1 MRDRARPTMRENF
14 EYLSLLDVSSQL
26 RQRRLSPVELTQ
38 AMLARIAR
46 LDPHLNAYIRI
57 TAESALADARRAE
70 QEIARG
76 TDRGPLHGV
85 PVAVKDI
92 FDIKGIP
99 TTAGMG
105 IRANAVADED
115 ATVVRRLRS
124 AGAVMLGKLSMT
136 EGAYAEH
143 RTPFAAPRN
152 PWHDAYWPGASSSGS
167 AVAICAGLCYAAL
180 ASETGGS
187 IRLPAAANG
196 VTGIKPTWG
205 RVSRHRTFELA
216 ATLDHVGVIAR
227 SAADAAAVLEAIAGA
242 DPADPTTSRLPVPDY
257 PFPISRAR

>member
-1 MRDRARPTMRENF
+1 MRENF

-38 AMLARIAR
+38 AILARIAR

-152 PWHDAYWPGASSSGS
+152 PWHDARFTRH
-167 AVAICAGLCYAAL
+167 AGHADLF
-180 ASETGGS
+180 
-187 IRLPAAANG
+187 
-196 VTGIKPTWG
+196 W
-205 RVSRHRTFELA
+205 ELIFC
-216 ATLDHVGVIAR
+216 LR
-227 SAADAAAVLEAIAGA
+227 
-242 DPADPTTSRLPVPDY
+242 RW
-257 PFPISRAR
+257 